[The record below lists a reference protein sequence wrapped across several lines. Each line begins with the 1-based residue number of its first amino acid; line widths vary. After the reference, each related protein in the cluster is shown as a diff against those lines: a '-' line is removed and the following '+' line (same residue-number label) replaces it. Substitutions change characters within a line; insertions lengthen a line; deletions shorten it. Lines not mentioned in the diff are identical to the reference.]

1 MAFSDF
7 TFKEIKKKFALTE
20 QNENLFSNISAIQQS
35 EWLKETLK
43 RSLTLAYISEKS
55 RSEAIVMPIL
65 LELKEICLQQIA
77 IYSGALLEAD
87 KEQGLNGE
95 CDFILC
101 HSAQTNTI
109 EAPIFCMVEA
119 KDSNIKLGLGQCT
132 AQMLGAKIYNENENK
147 PAKTIYGC
155 VTTGEDWQFLK
166 LDNNIIYVDKQ
177 RYYLNQLEQILG
189 ILKYVVLQ

>member
-95 CDFILC
+95 
-101 HSAQTNTI
+101 
-109 EAPIFCMVEA
+109 
-119 KDSNIKLGLGQCT
+119 
-132 AQMLGAKIYNENENK
+132 
-147 PAKTIYGC
+147 
-155 VTTGEDWQFLK
+155 
-166 LDNNIIYVDKQ
+166 
-177 RYYLNQLEQILG
+177 
-189 ILKYVVLQ
+189 ILKYVVLK